1 MASALSDK
9 ERLSLY
15 TDACAQGL
23 LVVETDVSTKGSK
36 AVATVDT
43 GSEGTA
49 KAEAVEAV
57 AAEQS
62 AATTASSG

>member
-1 MASALSDK
+1 MAAELSDK

-23 LVVETDVSTKGSK
+23 LVVETDVSVKGSK

-49 KAEAVEAV
+49 KAEAVDAV
-57 AAEQS
+57 AAEES
-62 AATTASSG
+62 AASASA